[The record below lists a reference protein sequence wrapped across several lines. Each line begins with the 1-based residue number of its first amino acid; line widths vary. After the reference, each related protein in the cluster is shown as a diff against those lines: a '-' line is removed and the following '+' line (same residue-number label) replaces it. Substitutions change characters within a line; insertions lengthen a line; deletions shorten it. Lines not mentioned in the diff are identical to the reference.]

1 MFSPKLR
8 SSKKNDLYPRDWWYF
23 FRPEKPIR
31 VRYAQDVRKSF
42 KKPVD
47 APEAWKPSSISRIPD
62 TATVCQGGNA
72 KKETAAHNTA
82 QRCGNQPNVWPK
94 AENVSKVATTPSG
107 FQPLKRNRP
116 TVQSNSKA
124 KRVQPKRTETPK
136 TSSQPATSPQISS
149 QASGRTKKKL
159 TWADDLEN
167 SRGTGIKRSDAK
179 IVLKDE
185 TKSKDSHNTG
195 PRKHGRGIV
204 VKDNERKENLAWNPD
219 LENSRGTGIRKS
231 DAGVIIKDSIG
242 SENGRGIRIQKSTAR
257 MIVLDDIESIGG
269 LSDSDSSMI
278 DATPAAVFSRNKNS
292 SSVTAKRYHPIVTDF
307 DFEDVWS
314 DASSA
319 IDINVG
325 PVRFSFDDNV
335 NNGARKLAT
344 KQGLRTSHL
353 TSINSVPD
361 PAGRISSNGN
371 KRGVEDNSST
381 NEIHGTLRSS
391 MPTPQRETG
400 QANKQGDHYDEQT
413 QASLRDRSTELS
425 FTTGDLRKVKHSDY
439 RPDYVRAIGRND
451 TSIPVPR
458 RRQPTLESPGAAPE
472 LQDHQVER
480 AIQAAES
487 NAKRNRGPL
496 LDNASL
502 KPAKGVRRS
511 SLDLARRKAAPSN
524 LPRVEPRSQHI
535 SDPNRPIFAFRPQYR
550 KDDRGVQ
557 EPIFVIRTQRDLEK
571 VREDSNRV
579 RRQSSSSSHRRVSTG
594 RHGLE
599 EHGGNS
605 RIQSQGRS
613 SYKRPSVSDE
623 NEM

>member
-23 FRPEKPIR
+23 FKPIR
-31 VRYAQDVRKSF
+31 VRYVQDVRKSF
-42 KKPVD
+42 TKPVD
-47 APEAWKPSSISRIPD
+47 APEAWKPSSISRVSD
-62 TATVCQGGNA
+62 TATICQGGNA
-72 KKETAAHNTA
+72 KNETAAYNTA

-94 AENVSKVATTPSG
+94 AENVSKVVTKPFQTLKQKGPS
-107 FQPLKRNRP
+107 
-116 TVQSNSKA
+116 VQSNSKA
-124 KRVQPKRTETPK
+124 KRVQPSRVETPK

-167 SRGTGIKRSDAK
+167 SRGTGIKRSDARF
-179 IVLKDE
+179 VLNDG

-195 PRKHGRGIV
+195 PPKHGTVIII
-204 VKDNERKENLAWNPD
+204 KDNERKKNLQNP
-219 LENSRGTGIRKS
+219 GIRKS
-231 DAGVIIKDSIG
+231 DSAVIINDSIG
-242 SENGRGIRIQKSTAR
+242 SENGQGIRIQKSTAR

-269 LSDSDSSMI
+269 LSDSDSSTI
-278 DATPAAVFSRNKNS
+278 DATPAAAFSRNKNS

-314 DASSA
+314 DTSSA

-344 KQGLRTSHL
+344 KQGLRASHL

-361 PAGRISSNGN
+361 PAGHISSTGN

-381 NEIHGTLRSS
+381 NDIHATLRST
-391 MPTPQRETG
+391 MPTPQRQTD
-400 QANKQGDHYDEQT
+400 QATTQGDHDDEQI
-413 QASLRDRSTELS
+413 QASLIDRNTELS
-425 FTTGDLRKVKHSDY
+425 FTTADLRKAKHSDY

-451 TSIPVPR
+451 ASLPVPR
-458 RRQPTLESPGAAPE
+458 RRQPDLQSPGAALE
-472 LQDHQVER
+472 LQDDQVER

-502 KPAKGVRRS
+502 KPAKGTVVFFIPSAGIHGETRS
-511 SLDLARRKAAPSN
+511 RGTRRKFKDTKSRLVFLQAPFSE
-524 LPRVEPRSQHI
+524 R
-535 SDPNRPIFAFRPQYR
+535 
-550 KDDRGVQ
+550 
-557 EPIFVIRTQRDLEK
+557 
-571 VREDSNRV
+571 
-579 RRQSSSSSHRRVSTG
+579 
-594 RHGLE
+594 
-599 EHGGNS
+599 
-605 RIQSQGRS
+605 
-613 SYKRPSVSDE
+613 
-623 NEM
+623 